1 MEPNRGVEVGKPKQE
16 KAPPKAES
24 ILGSAGSFF
33 IGVVK
38 ARGNMLPPDRRSM
51 DRQVVRGGFAGRS
64 EKRNGGGH
72 VGRVPADDRRISDTD
87 LMDAIIIEA
96 SGAGFDVDIPDP
108 ASAARMRDS
117 LEEWDNQGGA
127 VEKPLCRETQGRS
140 GDDADGGG
148 GQKRPRTGMNCSS
161 EGQASRS
168 AVRQRAF
175 CEFQVRLARRYV
187 DDFVQSAPEGREK
200 RAESTSGRRRRLG
213 RVVASLTQNTFSD
226 LSNETI
232 PTITT
237 TI

>member
-1 MEPNRGVEVGKPKQE
+1 
-16 KAPPKAES
+16 
-24 ILGSAGSFF
+24 
-33 IGVVK
+33 
-38 ARGNMLPPDRRSM
+38 MLPPDRRSM

-64 EKRNGGGH
+64 EKGNGGGH
-72 VGRVPADDRRISDTD
+72 VGRVPVDDRGIS
-87 LMDAIIIEA
+87 A
-96 SGAGFDVDIPDP
+96 GAGFDVDIPDP

-127 VEKPLCRETQGRS
+127 VEKPLRRETQGRS

-148 GQKRPRTGMNCSS
+148 GQKRPRSGMNCSS
-161 EGQASRS
+161 TGQASRS

-187 DDFVQSAPEGREK
+187 DDFVQSAPEWREK
-200 RAESTSGRRRRLG
+200 RAESTPGRWRRLG
-213 RVVASLTQNTFSD
+213 RVVAGFNQNTFSE
-226 LSNETI
+226 LSNETM